1 MLNGSSLSDFGEF
14 GRSRDQSRGWDRRGQ
29 EDGVTTHLEVP
40 TALPFGGADGC
51 GRVCGILLVVGV
63 VSVWQPL
70 AGT

>member
-1 MLNGSSLSDFGEF
+1 MLIGFSLSDFGEF

-29 EDGVTTHLEVP
+29 EDEVP